1 VLNLALPPLLTD
13 ADDVHRLSAAMF
25 TISYACASVSAIVGG
40 ALWDATGIPAS
51 AFTLV
56 TAAGLLMV
64 VLALGLDLPRTAPYP
79 RTLRQPKA
87 GA

>member
-1 VLNLALPPLLTD
+1 MTSTSATAPP
-13 ADDVHRLSAAMF
+13 
-25 TISYACASVSAIVGG
+25 VSAIVGG
-40 ALWDATGIPAS
+40 AVWDATGIPAT

-56 TAAGLLMV
+56 AAAGQLMV

-79 RTLRQPKA
+79 RTLGQPKA